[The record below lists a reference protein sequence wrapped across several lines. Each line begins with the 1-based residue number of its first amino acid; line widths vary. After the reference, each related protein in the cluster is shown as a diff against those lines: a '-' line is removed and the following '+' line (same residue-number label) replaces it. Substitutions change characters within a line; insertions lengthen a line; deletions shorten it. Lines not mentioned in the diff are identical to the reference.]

1 VNCGSNESGLQCL
14 FLCEE
19 GASLDFACFNV
30 CMISECVRV
39 QAFEER
45 VEGHEGRAEAC
56 EGSDCK

>member
-14 FLCEE
+14 FLCE
-19 GASLDFACFNV
+19 GASLGFACFNV

-39 QAFEER
+39 EAFEER

-56 EGSDCK
+56 EASDCK